1 MFKIFFPNRALLP
14 SPIENWN
21 CKTKKSCKT
30 KDKVI
35 FLKSI
40 SRNKIEN
47 KRLFRFAVLSR
58 LKGIVFFEDYLTRD
72 FIMGQKTLAN
82 KSNTSLA
89 KVTAYMKDIN
99 WYPVKGEKT
108 GCKAALCS
116 AIQEGRPYFLQKEVD
131 FLKRW

>member
-1 MFKIFFPNRALLP
+1 MQKVKQR
-14 SPIENWN
+14 
-21 CKTKKSCKT
+21 
-30 KDKVI
+30 KDKVV
-35 FLKSI
+35 FLKSV

-47 KRLFRFAVLSR
+47 NRLFRFAVLSR

-99 WYPVKGEKT
+99 
-108 GCKAALCS
+108 
-116 AIQEGRPYFLQKEVD
+116 
-131 FLKRW
+131 